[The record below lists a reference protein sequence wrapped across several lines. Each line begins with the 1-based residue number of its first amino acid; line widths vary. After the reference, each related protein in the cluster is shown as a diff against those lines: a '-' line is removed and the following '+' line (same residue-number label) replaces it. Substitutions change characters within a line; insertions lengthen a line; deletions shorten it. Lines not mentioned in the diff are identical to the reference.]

1 MVPAVLEEILKS
13 HEAVEDA
20 AVIGVHSGQCGELAR
35 AYVVKAPNF
44 GSVKAEELL
53 IFVNG

>member
-1 MVPAVLEEILKS
+1 MEEILKS